1 MKRFLTKHGIVV
13 LSVATVVAVV
23 LSLLSFFSS
32 NTNVLSNIV
41 QTVSSPFRSAATA
54 VTGWVEGI
62 HSYLTEFD
70 ALQEENAALKI
81 QIAEMEE
88 QLRQAERDSEEN
100 ATLRRLL
107 DLREQRREL
116 NMESARIIQEDTS
129 NWASTLT
136 LNIGDSF
143 GVSVGDCVITETGD
157 LVGVISETG
166 SNWSTCTTII
176 DTDTSI
182 GAQIFRTGDIGVA
195 RGDFSLMGQNRL
207 QLAYLDADASPQVGD
222 LVVTSGLGGYYP
234 SQLVIGTVDEVMTDD
249 DGLAQYAVLMPA
261 VDLSALSQV
270 FVITD
275 FSIVE

>member
-129 NWASTLT
+129 NWASTLM

-249 DGLAQYAVLMPA
+249 DGLAQYAVLTPA

>member
-249 DGLAQYAVLMPA
+249 DGLAQYAVLTPA

>member
-13 LSVATVVAVV
+13 LSVATV
-23 LSLLSFFSS
+23 SS

>member
-166 SNWSTCTTII
+166 INWSTCTTII

>member
-13 LSVATVVAVV
+13 LSVATVVAVA

-32 NTNVLSNIV
+32 NTNLLSNIV

>member
-166 SNWSTCTTII
+166 SNWSTCTTVI

-249 DGLAQYAVLMPA
+249 DGLAQYAVLTPA